1 PHQPPPPA
9 LLFRRSGRVL
19 WCGGICPYHT
29 PPPPPPPPPRA
40 GIFPANPCG
49 YILAPR
55 LPVAAIFS
63 FLHSA
68 TLAACYDVRPPLCAN
83 PGPAATPEDDR

>member
-1 PHQPPPPA
+1 RRAPA
-9 LLFRRSGRVL
+9 
-19 WCGGICPYHT
+19 
-29 PPPPPPPPPRA
+29 RA

-83 PGPAATPEDDR
+83 PGPDATPEDDR